1 MVMEKKS
8 GHIGG
13 AFSMAELTTL
23 ARPYAKAVFA
33 EASEKSALDAWSDD
47 LATLSA
53 FAADADLAKV
63 LVHPSLTS
71 EQQAQALIDVCGDK
85 LNEAAKNLVAVLAE
99 NKRLALLPEIAE
111 LYEELKAKLQNAVDV
126 VVTSAYELSDAQAEK
141 LAAALKAKLQC
152 DVRVTSEVDESLIGG
167 AIIRAGDLVIDGSL
181 TGKLSKLAE
190 AMKS

>member
-1 MVMEKKS
+1 
-8 GHIGG
+8 
-13 AFSMAELTTL
+13 MAELTTL

-33 EASEKSALDAWSDD
+33 EASEKKALDAWSED
-47 LATLSA
+47 LALLSA
-53 FAADADLAKV
+53 VSADAGMLKV
-63 LVHPSLTS
+63 TGHPSLTS
-71 EQQAQALIDVCGDK
+71 KQQAQALIDVCGDK

>member
-1 MVMEKKS
+1 
-8 GHIGG
+8 
-13 AFSMAELTTL
+13 MAELTTV

-33 EASEKSALDAWSDD
+33 EAIEKSALDAWSDD
-47 LATLSA
+47 LATLA
-53 FAADADLAKV
+53 AYAADADMAKV
-63 LVHPSLTS
+63 LVHPSLTAD
-71 EQQAQALIDVCGDK
+71 QKTQALTDVCGDK

-111 LYEELKAKLQNAVDV
+111 LYEEMKAQLQNTVDV
-126 VVTSAYELSDAQAEK
+126 VVTSAMELTSVQAEK

-152 DVRVTSEVDESLIGG
+152 DVRLTSEIDESLIGG

-181 TGKLSKLAE
+181 IGKLSKLAE

>member
-1 MVMEKKS
+1 
-8 GHIGG
+8 
-13 AFSMAELTTL
+13 MAELTTL

-99 NKRLALLPEIAE
+99 NKRLALLP
-111 LYEELKAKLQNAVDV
+111 
-126 VVTSAYELSDAQAEK
+126 
-141 LAAALKAKLQC
+141 
-152 DVRVTSEVDESLIGG
+152 
-167 AIIRAGDLVIDGSL
+167 
-181 TGKLSKLAE
+181 
-190 AMKS
+190 